1 MDIIFAA
8 TVYIYT
14 YVCVSGTVK
23 AHLLRQGSLTAE
35 DLAGRLHGDILRGF
49 MCAEAAQQAQSAP
62 PLGRAPAR
70 LLRLLRARLTALA
83 SAALPG
89 ERPAR
94 WATSCRLGCSSYF
107 RRLV

>member
-8 TVYIYT
+8 TVYIYA

-62 PLGRAPAR
+62 PPWQGPSSAPAPPQG
-70 LLRLLRARLTALA
+70 A
-83 SAALPG
+83 PD
-89 ERPAR
+89 
-94 WATSCRLGCSSYF
+94 SSG
-107 RRLV
+107 